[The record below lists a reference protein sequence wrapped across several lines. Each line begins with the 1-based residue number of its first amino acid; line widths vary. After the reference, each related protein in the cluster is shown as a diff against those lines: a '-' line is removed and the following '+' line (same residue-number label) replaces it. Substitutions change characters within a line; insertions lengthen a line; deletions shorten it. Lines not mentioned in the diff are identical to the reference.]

1 MDQLILQT
9 RGSVGCVRHITG
21 SSEHILMN
29 SMAANYRA
37 AQPRVNCA
45 LRSSYFKLLLGVLK
59 GLNSL
64 KSFHAPAETSTV
76 SSLCDGKKSLF
87 LTVAFRTSFCGLY
100 LGNMRCALRLHKLVH
115 NVHFL
120 VICKGLHMNEISSR
134 LSETRV

>member
-1 MDQLILQT
+1 MRKAYYGVERAYFDELYGRELSGCTAESKLRIAQQLFQT
-9 RGSVGCVRHITG
+9 SFGCFKRFKQFEKF
-21 SSEHILMN
+21 S
-29 SMAANYRA
+29 RA
-37 AQPRVNCA
+37 
-45 LRSSYFKLLLGVLK
+45 
-59 GLNSL
+59 
-64 KSFHAPAETSTV
+64 AETSTV
-76 SSLCDGKKSLF
+76 SSLCNGKKSLF